1 MTVVMDSVSY
11 NLGVVFPSLSRA
23 FDFVEGPNGGMA
35 LSGKTILDTIGTKYS
50 YTMEV
55 EPVTGYQ
62 SDYDSFFYAISSPN
76 RLHNVTLPFGQST
89 LTFDCY
95 VLGGS
100 DSLEGRHNTDYQW
113 GGMSVRFVPYAP
125 QR

>member
-1 MTVVMDSVSY
+1 MTITMDGSTY
-11 NLGVVFPSLSRA
+11 NLGVVFPSLSRS
-23 FDFVEGPNGGMA
+23 FDFVEGKNGGMS

-50 YTMEV
+50 YTMNV
-55 EPVTGYQ
+55 EPIRGYQ
-62 SDYDSFFYAISSPN
+62 TDYDSFFYAISDPD
-76 RLHNVTLPFGQST
+76 RLHSVTLPFGQSA

-100 DSLEGRHNTDYQW
+100 DALEGRNGSDYSW